1 MKCAVVF
8 LNNVPF
14 DESDGNVRTEPN
26 LLKENLTFGSPYE
39 VTSKVRGYEALDI
52 STFYLLFVDNSG
64 YRNSETFSS
73 ICH

>member
-1 MKCAVVF
+1 MVF
-8 LNNVPF
+8 LNNVSF
-14 DESDGNVRTEPN
+14 DEADGNVRIEPN

-64 YRNSETFSS
+64 YRSSETFSL